1 MGLLL
6 ECGFDRFACELA
18 CGGYG
23 RGLNGRENL
32 SVGRVIG
39 GLLELSSQ
47 QQSVLDQKGFQWR
60 LWSSPRIVDSL

>member
-1 MGLLL
+1 M
-6 ECGFDRFACELA
+6 ECGFDRCACELA

-39 GLLELSSQ
+39 GLLELASQ
-47 QQSVLDQKGFQWR
+47 EQGLLDEKGFERR
-60 LWSSPRIVDSL
+60 LCLERAAGHW